1 MGATLAKCLPK
12 EVKIAIA
19 DTIPERQDLL
29 KMAERIAAFEESL
42 AEEKVKR
49 DAEKAKRIEVKQLLM
64 ARKSFERLRRS
75 VL

>member
-1 MGATLAKCLPK
+1 MGTTLAKCLPK

-42 AEEKVKR
+42 AEEKAKR
-49 DAEKAKRIEVKQLLM
+49 DAEKAQKIELKQLLM